1 MKAKIKRIICFLLF
15 CSLLVGM
22 GKFFRYLLVDDTA
35 SYTRITFHEMYE
47 QDNIDVLFVGS
58 SHCDRSFIPEI
69 FDEKLGLNTFNGGT
83 SAQHLDGSYLVIKE
97 AAKYNDIKQIYL
109 EVYFSLA
116 RHTYKDRT
124 ELTQFYII
132 ADYLRP
138 SIDKTLYLLSVS
150 SKEYYPNN
158 FILARRN
165 WTKFFDA
172 DYVKDLMIK
181 KHTDAY
187 KNYEYISTNA
197 SWYNGKGYIANNES
211 DAIKDWNY
219 FDERQPNTASLGDV
233 SQDWINS
240 LEDII
245 AFCEKENIQL
255 TLVSAPMSNY
265 HLVRQGNGNYDEYI
279 TAVQNLIAG
288 TDVRYYDFN
297 LCKET
302 YIPNTSTMFK
312 DAGHMNYYGAKLFS
326 NLFADFLNGEI
337 TESELFWDSYAEKLA
352 HLEPTV
358 FGISYYDSQTG
369 DNEPI
374 RHCEI
379 MATPDMNL
387 EYEILL
393 SPAEGEPY
401 QLQDFSDNRFFTL
414 QPDEHGTITVMY
426 RQSSSPDEITTCN
439 ITY

>member
-1 MKAKIKRIICFLLF
+1 MKAKMKHIICFLLF
-15 CSLLVGM
+15 CGLLVGT

-58 SHCDRSFIPEI
+58 SHCDQSFIPDI

-83 SAQHLDGSYLVIKE
+83 SAQHPDGSYLVIKE
-97 AAKYNDIKQIYL
+97 AAKYNEIKQIYL
-109 EVYFSLA
+109 ELYFGLA
-116 RHTYKDRT
+116 RHNYKDRT

-138 SIDKTLYLLSVS
+138 SIDKTLYLLSIS
-150 SKEYYPNN
+150 PKEYYSNN
-158 FILARRN
+158 FILARRY

-172 DYVKDLMIK
+172 DYVKDVLIK
-181 KHTDAY
+181 KNTNAY
-187 KNYEYISTNA
+187 KNYEYISNGT
-197 SWYNGKGYIANNES
+197 SWYYGKGYLANSEK
-211 DAIKDWNY
+211 DAVRDWNF
-219 FDERQPNTASLGDV
+219 FDMRNPSTASLGDV
-233 SQDWINS
+233 SQDWVDS

-245 AFCEKENIQL
+245 SFCEKKNIQL

-265 HLVRQGNGNYDEYI
+265 HLVRQGNGNYDKYI
-279 TAVQNLIAG
+279 TTVQNLIAG

-302 YIPNTSTMFK
+302 YIPNSSELFK
-312 DAGHMNYYGAKLFS
+312 DAGHMNYTGAKLFS
-326 NLFADFLNGEI
+326 TLFADFLNGEI
-337 TESELFWDSYAEKLA
+337 PENELFWDSYVEKLA

-358 FGISYYDSQTG
+358 FGVSYYDSQT
-369 DNEPI
+369 DNDEAL
-374 RHCEI
+374 RHCEVI
-379 MATPDMNL
+379 ATPDMNL
-387 EYEILL
+387 EYEIIL

-401 QLQDFSDNRFFTL
+401 KLQDFSANRFFTL
-414 QPDEHGTITVMY
+414 QPDEHGTVTVTY
-426 RQSSSPDEITTCN
+426 RPSSSPKETATCN